1 LTSRL
6 YDIAEPLALPMIGT
20 VEDESVRIARLR
32 DGDGTVFAQ
41 LVDRYT
47 PAMLRVARGYVPTR
61 EIAEE
66 VVQEAWIALLKGIS
80 KFEGRSSL
88 RTWLFTV
95 MINIAKQRGVR
106 ERRDA
111 DAEIA
116 AFTGGTVDPARFRPA
131 NDARWPGHWKDHQRP
146 APFPDTP
153 EGSVL
158 ANELMS
164 VTRRELDKLP
174 ERQRIV
180 VSLRDM
186 LGFDSREVCELLD
199 ISAANQRVLL
209 HRGRAAVR
217 QALENYLADAS

>member
-1 LTSRL
+1 
-6 YDIAEPLALPMIGT
+6 MIGT
-20 VEDESVRIARLR
+20 VEDESARIARLR
-32 DGDGTVFAQ
+32 DGDETVFAQ

-116 AFTGGTVDPARFRPA
+116 AF
-131 NDARWPGHWKDHQRP
+131 
-146 APFPDTP
+146 
-153 EGSVL
+153 
-158 ANELMS
+158 
-164 VTRRELDKLP
+164 RR
-174 ERQRIV
+174 
-180 VSLRDM
+180 
-186 LGFDSREVCELLD
+186 
-199 ISAANQRVLL
+199 
-209 HRGRAAVR
+209 HR
-217 QALENYLADAS
+217 